1 MNRGDVKADIRALLA
16 DHAGKEWTD
25 ENYNLAVEY
34 AVQEAARLTGLTAG
48 QVVAILAP
56 GENALVLADPGI
68 GMTSVLLEVLP

>member
-1 MNRGDVKADIRALLA
+1 MNRGEVKAETRALLA

-48 QVVAILAP
+48 EVVATLAP
-56 GENALVLADPGI
+56 GENELVLDAPTL
-68 GMTSVLLEVLP
+68 GMASVFMEVLP